1 MATVVENLRVVPEFD
16 SSESDEI
23 VEILSARLDRRLSRF
38 DDDQVEL
45 EISVKDR
52 DTPSQRV
59 VLECWVAVS
68 GDTRFVGTSTDAKLM
83 AAVRET
89 AEDVHKQL
97 NRFLDKR
104 EDSRRG

>member
-1 MATVVENLRVVPEFD
+1 MATVAENLRVVPEFD

-68 GDTRFVGTSTDAKLM
+68 GDTRFVGTSTDATLM